1 MANNRT
7 NEALTT
13 AYATNPGYDLGSVHE
28 NGYGDRFMFVKNVG
42 SSSTVVGKLACW
54 DTGGARGEV
63 SMTVGDVATPG
74 LSTTSKACGVWLSVV
89 AQNEFGFMQI
99 SGRASVYTDDGVA
112 DKDFLVCDGG
122 DTETFIADTAADGEE
137 EAIFGQAMA
146 ADNDTTHLVTAI
158 IWCQ

>member
-1 MANNRT
+1 MAT
-7 NEALTT
+7 NVSMAALTT
-13 AYATNPGYDLGSVHE
+13 AYATNPGYDLGQIVE
-28 NGYGDRFMFVKNVG
+28 NGKGYRYMFVKNVG

-54 DTGGARGEV
+54 DTAGAEGEV
-63 SMTVGDVATPG
+63 SMTVGDVVTPG
-74 LSTTSKACGVWLSVV
+74 LSTTSKACGVWISVV

-99 SGRASVYTDDGVA
+99 SGRATVYTDDGVA

-122 DTETFIADTAADGEE
+122 DTETFIADTAVDGEE
-137 EAIFGQAMA
+137 EAIFGQALA